1 MHSQSVYNNGA
12 GRPIGAMTP
21 LQLYPVRDENVADV
35 LIKQSVGWQNPRST
49 AEAQTPECRWNRD
62 SDEFSAPGRYY
73 NLRRKNRGNR
83 YCINRRVVLSPSLSR
98 IRGPQ
103 HRFEACQY
111 VQLSRKVRVSLVSGT
126 EC

>member
-1 MHSQSVYNNGA
+1 
-12 GRPIGAMTP
+12 MTP

-49 AEAQTPECRWNRD
+49 AEAQTPECAGI
-62 SDEFSAPGRYY
+62 EAPM
-73 NLRRKNRGNR
+73 NFPRRADIII
-83 YCINRRVVLSPSLSR
+83 CVVKTEAIDIASTVALCSLPLSLSR

-111 VQLSRKVRVSLVSGT
+111 VQLSRKVRASLSGQNA
-126 EC
+126 EMSPSNSRLG

>member
-49 AEAQTPECRWNRD
+49 AEAQTPECAGI
-62 SDEFSAPGRYY
+62 EAPM
-73 NLRRKNRGNR
+73 NFPRRADIII
-83 YCINRRVVLSPSLSR
+83 CVVKTEAIDIASTVALCSPSLSR